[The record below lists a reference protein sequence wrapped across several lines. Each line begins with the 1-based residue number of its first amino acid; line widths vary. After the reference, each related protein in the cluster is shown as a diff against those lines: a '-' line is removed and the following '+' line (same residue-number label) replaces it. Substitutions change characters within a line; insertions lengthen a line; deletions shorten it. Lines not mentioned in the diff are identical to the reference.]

1 MHPVKERGKTVR
13 GTKGNLHPFVFS
25 SSASPTLLLLR
36 WQILLDIDRTCHPS
50 RFLFPFVVSTG
61 KGKLFFFFS
70 KLFSRSSFI
79 LERSWWWQ
87 IREYREQ
94 FKEANLES
102 SSRTIN
108 GIRLRTYTHNYLK
121 YPSGV
126 CARRDLEEIKMQ
138 QLEPEGFVR
147 ELKSS
152 LNNCAFLGGDKTG
165 HRNEEEEEEEEEKSA
180 LITGIVFNRADYSP
194 TFC

>member
-1 MHPVKERGKTVR
+1 M
-13 GTKGNLHPFVFS
+13 
-25 SSASPTLLLLR
+25 
-36 WQILLDIDRTCHPS
+36 
-50 RFLFPFVVSTG
+50 
-61 KGKLFFFFS
+61 
-70 KLFSRSSFI
+70 
-79 LERSWWWQ
+79 
-87 IREYREQ
+87 
-94 FKEANLES
+94 
-102 SSRTIN
+102 
-108 GIRLRTYTHNYLK
+108 K

-126 CARRDLEEIKMQ
+126 YARRDLEEIKMQ